1 MLVLG
6 MCFQA
11 SLKLAGKGR
20 GQFVEHLN
28 QTKEAQQSATKFIL
42 KTVFKLVKSKTAATL
57 EVLFNKLAS
66 SARVG
71 SGLALK
77 Y

>member
-1 MLVLG
+1 

-11 SLKLAGKGR
+11 SLKLAGKDR

-28 QTKEAQQSATKFIL
+28 QTKEAQQSAAKFIVV
-42 KTVFKLVKSKTAATL
+42 TVLKLVKSKTTAML

-66 SARVG
+66 RARVG